1 MEKFI
6 SFQHYETPWEIR
18 EWKGGERKIYMYSPG
33 CIANGLRPPNGTVL
47 RIRPQKLKVAYNVL
61 IFCMIQIEMVF
72 WIFLMICL
80 EIGCTCT
87 AYEDIQFIHDL
98 EHSEHS
104 HWNGS
109 KFEKLGFN
117 QFCKKQ
123 ILYIKQIV
131 RFQYRVVTRAQYPI
145 YR

>member
-1 MEKFI
+1 M
-6 SFQHYETPWEIR
+6 
-18 EWKGGERKIYMYSPG
+18 YMY
-33 CIANGLRPPNGTVL
+33 GT
-47 RIRPQKLKVAYNVL
+47 
-61 IFCMIQIEMVF
+61 F
-72 WIFLMICL
+72 
-80 EIGCTCT
+80 
-87 AYEDIQFIHDL
+87 EDIQFIHDL

-131 RFQYRVVTRAQYPI
+131 RFQYRVVTRAQYPHIPVVI
-145 YR
+145 YMHHKSSILLTSYALLQIDILKW